1 MMRQATVTI
10 ITVVGS
16 APNPGLIQLSE
27 EHTATIEGPR
37 TNKTNKPNQTPN
49 KQLVT
54 RTNTEGGK

>member
-10 ITVVGS
+10 TTVVGS

-37 TNKTNKPNQTPN
+37 TNKPNKPNQTPN